1 MTLGARLA
9 GLMQLTLQD
18 PTRAAREL
26 LAEGVPLAARTAG
39 LLLVA
44 VLSALLVSLQIGD
57 GTQAPDPITAFML
70 GSPFRTAV
78 LQWGFLALSVL
89 LIHRVGRAFG
99 GRGSLPDALLIVVW
113 LQALMLGF
121 QLVQLVVAPIL
132 PALAGLIALVS
143 FVVYFWLLT
152 HFIAELHG
160 FASRGLVFLGM
171 VLTGL
176 AAGFALAVLFILILG
191 PEAFVNV

>member
-1 MTLGARLA
+1 
-9 GLMQLTLQD
+9 
-18 PTRAAREL
+18 
-26 LAEGVPLAARTAG
+26 
-39 LLLVA
+39 
-44 VLSALLVSLQIGD
+44 
-57 GTQAPDPITAFML
+57 
-70 GSPFRTAV
+70 
-78 LQWGFLALSVL
+78 
-89 LIHRVGRAFG
+89 
-99 GRGSLPDALLIVVW
+99 
-113 LQALMLGF
+113 MLGF

-176 AAGFALAVLFILILG
+176 AAGFALAVLFIPILG
-191 PEAFVNV
+191 PEAFSNV